1 MSTIISDVY
10 GVTAVLEGI
19 KKARNRK
26 RPLFFSSF
34 FGNRGLSEG
43 DNIRMD
49 IEFAVGNPMG
59 QPVNP
64 DVEAPELDTPEFGH
78 QYYNWT
84 YVKEL
89 VTSKVDPDFR
99 RQIGEALGQ
108 GADPVVV
115 LKDKFLKH
123 QVLALNAMDNYE
135 EKFAGDLLL
144 TGKHV
149 SKSSF
154 SNTTVFDFY
163 RPTAGNTA
171 SETTTSAEYLEGD
184 WSIADLTTLKH
195 NGATGKAAWN
205 ATGGTAIV
213 DPVQDIKTW
222 CHYADRDEAIE
233 TIIMSFDAYQK
244 YYAAKQSDKYKDA
257 RDLTINVAPNE
268 RVLAMFSDPIQNYE
282 GVTLQ
287 TVDFINN
294 RLIPIYTYD
303 GKYTLRDVAGAG
315 KQSFMP
321 NGYVILV
328 PSTDN
333 QVKRYGRIMHFKAG
347 WKAMP
352 LWINQMLNDWT
363 GAYKQEFHRALFMG
377 LKNPN
382 RVKTIKVM

>member
-10 GVTAVLEGI
+10 GVTAVLDGI
-19 KKARNRK
+19 RKARTMK
-26 RPLFFSSF
+26 RPMFFSSF
-34 FGNRGLSEG
+34 FGNRGLSES

-64 DVEAPELDTPEFGH
+64 DVEAPELDTPEYGH
-78 QYYNWT
+78 QFYNWT

-89 VTSKVDPDFR
+89 VTTKLDPDFR
-99 RQIGEALGQ
+99 RQIGGIIGE
-108 GADPVVV
+108 GADPAVV
-115 LKDKFLKH
+115 LREKFLKH

-135 EKFAGDLLL
+135 EKFATDLLL

-149 SKSSF
+149 SASAF
-154 SNTTVFDFY
+154 SNTTVFNFY
-163 RPTAGNTA
+163 RPAAGNTV
-171 SETTTSAEYLEGD
+171 SETTTSAEYLQGD

-195 NGATGKAAWN
+195 NGAAGKAAWG
-205 ATGGTAIV
+205 AAGGTTTP
-213 DPVQDIKTW
+213 DPVQDLKTW
-222 CHYADRDEAIE
+222 CHYADRDEPIE
-233 TIIMSFDAYQK
+233 TIVMSWDAYQA

-257 RDLTINVAPNE
+257 RSLTVNVATND
-268 RVLAMFSDPIQNYE
+268 RLLAQFSDPIQQYE

-294 RLIPIYTYD
+294 RMIPIYTYD
-303 GKYTLRDVAGAG
+303 GKYTVRDVANAG
-315 KQSFMP
+315 KLKYMP
-321 NGYVILV
+321 NGYVIMI
-328 PSTDN
+328 PSSDN
-333 QVKRYGRIMHFKAG
+333 QVKRYGRIQHFKAN
-347 WKAMP
+347 WSAMP
-352 LWINQMLNDWT
+352 LWINQMLNEWT